1 MGVLGASVRNSPT
14 QLGTAASAAQNCV
27 MNFQAS
33 GASQLVL

>member
-1 MGVLGASVRNSPT
+1 MLGLGAKRCCEKLT
-14 QLGTAASAAQNCV
+14 KKGQNCV